1 MPSEISSLPAN
12 IMTTAQ
18 YEEQQAKL
26 INKSEQL
33 DRNAFLQLF
42 TTQLKNQNPLDPM
55 ENEAFVSQLAQFS
68 SLEAMTAMRA
78 SIELMANDSR
88 AEKFVLGSALI
99 GKSIDRVSGLIDVEQ
114 GETIVSKGDL
124 PYPSPKGVFSVTNPS
139 TGELVYRQIF
149 ENLPAGGMQIAW
161 DGKNFM
167 GQPSPSGIYEVELVV
182 DKEGEPVVVPLI
194 NPQTIKA
201 VSWDEELGEMM
212 VEISD
217 GSRLNISDI
226 SRIES

>member
-1 MPSEISSLPAN
+1 VPSEISSLPAS

-68 SLEAMTAMRA
+68 SLEAMTAMRT
-78 SIELMANDSR
+78 SIEQMANDSR

-99 GKSIDRVSGLIDVEQ
+99 GKSIDRVSGLIDIEQ

-149 ENLPAGGMQIAW
+149 ENLPAGGMKIAW

-212 VEISD
+212 VEISY

>member
-1 MPSEISSLPAN
+1 
-12 IMTTAQ
+12 MTTAQ

-78 SIELMANDSR
+78 SIEQMANDSR

>member
-1 MPSEISSLPAN
+1 VPSEISSLPAN

>member
-1 MPSEISSLPAN
+1 
-12 IMTTAQ
+12 
-18 YEEQQAKL
+18 
-26 INKSEQL
+26 
-33 DRNAFLQLF
+33 
-42 TTQLKNQNPLDPM
+42 
-55 ENEAFVSQLAQFS
+55 
-68 SLEAMTAMRA
+68 
-78 SIELMANDSR
+78 
-88 AEKFVLGSALI
+88 
-99 GKSIDRVSGLIDVEQ
+99 
-114 GETIVSKGDL
+114 
-124 PYPSPKGVFSVTNPS
+124 
-139 TGELVYRQIF
+139 
-149 ENLPAGGMQIAW
+149 
-161 DGKNFM
+161 M

>member
-78 SIELMANDSR
+78 SIEQMANDSR